1 MSDSEKTAQVTL
13 FIGSDSDFET
23 DPEDLEEEFTKSL
36 RLEILSLDVDAVGLL
51 NAVESPNKTKVGD
64 PISWGV
70 IIVTLL
76 ATGGVIT
83 TLINAIQA
91 WLTQNERRSITLEI
105 NGDKLQI
112 TGISSAEQK
121 RLMDSW
127 IDRNTKS

>member
-1 MSDSEKTAQVTL
+1 MGDSETTSQITV
-13 FIGSDSDFET
+13 FIGSDSDFDT
-23 DPEDLEEEFTKSL
+23 YPEDLERFTQSL
-36 RLEILSLDVDAVGLL
+36 HREILSLDVESVDLL
-51 NAVESPNKTKVGD
+51 KGGEPPSNTKVGD
-64 PISWGV
+64 PISWGA

-91 WLTQNERRSITLEI
+91 WLTQYERRSITLEI

-112 TGISSAEQK
+112 TGISSEEQK
-121 RLMDSW
+121 RLIDAW